1 MPFSGTSVSQFGTA
15 HCMWRGGGVGKE
27 SLSLRVPARRVTTRK
42 NPEGSRGS
50 CTWILR
56 PSSSQTHSARPHLT
70 KLLLGGLPQSS
81 RGSQGRIGGHTV
93 RLFSTEGKKQ
103 RKPRGERKAG
113 KPPAPVLNHP
123 APLQPRRPGSGC
135 PCLAPVCPADYRSHD
150 ARTMRRGP
158 SCNGYHEPNG
168 GPRIK
173 QRWDSSDRAQLPFD
187 PSESAGC
194 FLVQRQ
200 AEGLEP
206 GPELSHSS
214 HGKGSFFSL

>member
-1 MPFSGTSVSQFGTA
+1 MDIEALEFADALSSTTLDQTA
-15 HCMWRGGGVGKE
+15 TWWPATEKQGFAGANWGPHCQARLRG
-27 SLSLRVPARRVTTRK
+27 
-42 NPEGSRGS
+42 
-50 CTWILR
+50 
-56 PSSSQTHSARPHLT
+56 Q
-70 KLLLGGLPQSS
+70 
-81 RGSQGRIGGHTV
+81 
-93 RLFSTEGKKQ
+93 GKKQ

>member
-1 MPFSGTSVSQFGTA
+1 MERFSGHRPCSTRSMSFSGTSVSQFGTV

-27 SLSLRVPARRVTTRK
+27 RLSLRVPARRVTTRK

-50 CTWILR
+50 CAWILR

-93 RLFSTEGKKQ
+93 RNGTTVGHKIQ
-103 RKPRGERKAG
+103 RKTRGERKAG
-113 KPPAPVLNHP
+113 QPPAPVLNHP

-158 SCNGYHEPNG
+158 ELQWVPRTEWWTANQTAVGQQLSCTAAIRP
-168 GPRIK
+168 
-173 QRWDSSDRAQLPFD
+173 QRKRRLLPGA
-187 PSESAGC
+187 PAG
-194 FLVQRQ
+194 RG
-200 AEGLEP
+200 AGAWT
-206 GPELSHSS
+206 
-214 HGKGSFFSL
+214 